1 MCIHPICFQWQQSEI
16 VWANLFAIMHQA
28 RDLAKQTQDCQLR
41 WAIRIQS
48 YKTYWVS
55 QEAAHLWY
63 DPLHFNPQFHT
74 ANICNWSAI
83 FTCVTC
89 PIALHLLKLQLRIGL
104 RALQNWLLVYIFHNP
119 CFAGSCSATG
129 HVTHVRITKK
139 YTSWVGSAHP
149 IDYLLGILQT
159 MSIMIQISIINDL
172 DLIHLERKEVIKR
185 SLSI

>member
-74 ANICNWSAI
+74 ANIWNWSAI
-83 FTCVTC
+83 FSCVTSPVAQKLNRKFSLQPLSFFWHDKIQKERVSTESRNC
-89 PIALHLLKLQLRIGL
+89 LSLAIVQLDMSHIVFKESVVHL
-104 RALQNWLLVYIFHNP
+104 Y
-119 CFAGSCSATG
+119 
-129 HVTHVRITKK
+129 
-139 YTSWVGSAHP
+139 
-149 IDYLLGILQT
+149 
-159 MSIMIQISIINDL
+159 IINHCT
-172 DLIHLERKEVIKR
+172 IQEV
-185 SLSI
+185 LPNSI

>member
-74 ANICNWSAI
+74 AKLCNWSAI
-83 FTCVTC
+83 FPCVTC
-89 PIALHLLKLQLRIGL
+89 PIALPLLKLQLKIGL
-104 RALQNWLLVYIFHNP
+104 RELQNWLLVYIFHNP

-129 HVTHVRITKK
+129 HVTHVRITKN
-139 YTSWVGSAHP
+139 THHGLAVH
-149 IDYLLGILQT
+149 IQLIILGILQT
-159 MSIMIQISIINDL
+159 SQ
-172 DLIHLERKEVIKR
+172 
-185 SLSI
+185 